1 MSLFRRMNDNFIVLK
16 RVSEIFDYFIKTHEM
31 NFDEIGSEIKLR
43 LSEELK
49 LALIYKFC
57 F

>member
-1 MSLFRRMNDNFIVLK
+1 MNDNFIVLK
-16 RVSEIFDYFIKTHEM
+16 RASEIFDYFIKTHEV

-49 LALIYKFC
+49 HRP
-57 F
+57 